1 MDVRF
6 SDLHFTL
13 FRQIFVC
20 KYGLPPRSIIY
31 CNHGNKELQPLKRA
45 FLCIPRGA
53 IVAFWSS
60 LLFRLLDGV
69 LSEVCIDRLLCCLIV
84 GIQASE
90 ISIPLSLLMFLVWSL
105 IWIASLTLSID
116 LTLLQLGIYLSLTCS
131 ETVKVWVRANRMSLS
146 CSLILSRI
154 DLSVSP
160 INTLLHSH
168 EIL

>member
-1 MDVRF
+1 MKTRRWSHFGCWSRGF
-6 SDLHFTL
+6 SCNTAGLH
-13 FRQIFVC
+13 
-20 KYGLPPRSIIY
+20 KAMRSIVY
-31 CNHGNKELQPLKRA
+31 ASLFVARWFA
-45 FLCIPRGA
+45 A
-53 IVAFWSS
+53 IVAFRSS

-69 LSEVCIDRLLCCLIV
+69 LSEVRIDRLLCCLIV

-105 IWIASLTLSID
+105 KWIASLTLSID
-116 LTLLQLGIYLSLTCS
+116 LTLLQLGIYLSLTCY
-131 ETVKVWVRANRMSLS
+131 ETVKVWVRANHMSLS